1 MSAATPESATATLTS
16 PDATALARLLNR
28 AEAVLRRLEDILPA
42 PASAPDWQAAI
53 AFRWRKQQ
61 GRGWL
66 QPVRRPHAIRLD
78 DLETIDDQKARIVAN
93 TEQFVA
99 CRGANNVLLT
109 GSRGC
114 GKSSLVKAV
123 LNAYAE
129 RGLRLI
135 EVDKDDL
142 IDLPEIVDLVDGR
155 PERFIIFCD
164 DLSF

>member
-1 MSAATPESATATLTS
+1 M
-16 PDATALARLLNR
+16 
-28 AEAVLRRLEDILPA
+28 
-42 PASAPDWQAAI
+42 
-53 AFRWRKQQ
+53 
-61 GRGWL
+61 
-66 QPVRRPHAIRLD
+66 
-78 DLETIDDQKARIVAN
+78 
-93 TEQFVA
+93 
-99 CRGANNVLLT
+99 LLT